1 MNRFKVVFLVALFGV
16 GIGVYFV
23 LQFYRVFLWDNTAFT
38 QPKLTVYIDRD
49 DTIDSLLL
57 DLAPS
62 LKSTRNFLLVAQKK
76 GYSTM
81 IKSGKYILS
90 QGMSNNEMINTL
102 RSKASVVQVTFNNQ
116 ERLEDLAGRIAAQIE
131 ADSLSLLNAFQNAD
145 FLRDKGFNTATILA
159 LFLPNTYEFYWD
171 VKPEDFVQRMW
182 QNYQS
187 FWNESRLQKARAIG
201 LSPQEVSTLAAI
213 VQKESN
219 QKAEQPRIA
228 GVYLN
233 RLKKG
238 MKLQADPTVIFALKQ
253 KYQNFDLMIKRV
265 LLKDLKVDS
274 PYNTYKYKG
283 LPPGPITMPDL
294 HVLEAV
300 LNAEQHPYL
309 YFVVN
314 PQKAGFH
321 LFAST
326 LREHNRNKKKYTQWL
341 NQRRVFR

>member
-62 LKSTRNFLLVAQKK
+62 LKSTRNFLLAAQKK

-159 LFLPNTYEFYWD
+159 VFLPNTYEFYWD

-274 PYNTYKYKG
+274 PYNTYKNKG